1 MIRLACIAAVG
12 CTTVLSALPVL
23 QTRAEVQRF
32 PQFDNDHATA
42 WKSVI
47 PAHSQSTM
55 HRHDHFRALIA
66 LTGGELKTVTA
77 DGQTNVTALEK
88 GKAYWFAPMPPGVTH
103 RDVNDTDQTIE
114 VVVVEV
120 K

>member
-1 MIRLACIAAVG
+1 MRMTCLTILA
-12 CTTVLSALPVL
+12 SATIFGAFPLL

-32 PQFDNDHATA
+32 PQFDNERATA

-55 HRHDHFRALIA
+55 HRHDHFRTVVA
-66 LTGGELKTVTA
+66 LTGGALKTVTA
-77 DGQTNVTALEK
+77 DGQTTVTALEK
-88 GKAYWFAPMPPGVTH
+88 GKAYWFAPMPQGVTH
-103 RDVNDTDQTIE
+103 KDVNDTDQTIE